1 MTELKTIQQPKQFNV
16 LLIGDSCI
24 DEYCYGLVER
34 LSPESPV
41 PVLKFL
47 KTTSNPGMAA
57 NVKQNLIA
65 FGLDVDFITNSERI
79 TKTRYIEIK
88 SGHHMLRVDND
99 IELLPWSGH
108 LPFSLNE
115 YDAIVISD
123 YNKGFLTYETIEKIC
138 NDFVGPIFI
147 DTKKTDLVRFTNC
160 YVKINELEYKAST
173 SKCQNLIVTK
183 GSLGAMY
190 KNTLYPTA
198 AQEVVDVCG
207 AGDTFLAALVYQY
220 LNTNSIKEAI
230 RFANKCSAI
239 TVRHRGVYALSIEDI
254 QKVKSK

>member
-147 DTKKTDLVRFTNC
+147 DTKKSVR
-160 YVKINELEYKAST
+160 L
-173 SKCQNLIVTK
+173 
-183 GSLGAMY
+183 
-190 KNTLYPTA
+190 
-198 AQEVVDVCG
+198 
-207 AGDTFLAALVYQY
+207 
-220 LNTNSIKEAI
+220 
-230 RFANKCSAI
+230 
-239 TVRHRGVYALSIEDI
+239 
-254 QKVKSK
+254 